1 MAELNSLNSEQR
13 KAAQTIEGPVL
24 ILAGAGTGKT
34 NTITH
39 RVAYMVD
46 QRISPE
52 NILAVTFTNK
62 AAREMHQRVGK
73 LIPHPPERED
83 GKPQKATVCTFHS
96 LCVRILRGH
105 IEKLG
110 YKRNFVIYSE
120 SEQLGVVKKILSAI
134 TGKDVKADARELH
147 SLLSRIKNAGPSG
160 SGKVFGSEEA
170 VAMADHIRGRYDTAL
185 KAANAVDFDDLLVLT
200 LRLFKEYPA
209 VLEECRARYQYVTVD
224 EYQDTNAAQYEL
236 MYLLAKEHRNVCV
249 VGDDDQSI
257 YGWRGAEIS
266 NILDMEKDFPEME
279 VIRLE
284 QNYRSTGVILDA
296 ANAVIKNNPRR
307 RPKKL
312 WSAKGRGDFIG
323 VQPFEDEEKEAE
335 AIVGEIE
342 FNRMTKRIS
351 WKDHAI
357 LFRTNIQ
364 ARPLETALRKAEV
377 RYVLIGGQS
386 FFDRRE
392 IRDFL
397 AFMKVMVNPNDDASL
412 LRIANVPARGL
423 SDVTMERLLNAS
435 QERSGSVW
443 QAMNNDLVIHEF
455 QPRTRKSIESFVEL
469 VEGFRMP
476 LKNERLSLAAWADGL
491 MDSIN
496 YEAELKKGEKNP
508 ENAENRMRNLRELI
522 HTMDDRGELLLP
534 ANRLVKFLDDITLDA
549 EREEEKEEKSD
560 AVTLITTHSCKGL
573 EYPHVFLVGV
583 EEGLLPHSRSAVED
597 TLDEERRLFYVAIT
611 RAMQTLTITYCLNR
625 HKYGQL
631 IPCQPSSFLKE
642 IPEELCEDMIDSE
655 PVGVDEGKGMF
666 DAMRA
671 MLE

>member
-1 MAELNSLNSEQR
+1 MAELNSLNPEQR
-13 KAAQTIEGPVL
+13 KAVHRIDGPVL

-39 RVAYMVD
+39 RVAHMVD
-46 QRISPE
+46 QGISPE

-62 AAREMHQRVGK
+62 AAREMQKRVTK
-73 LIPHPPERED
+73 LIPNPPKRED
-83 GKPQKATVCTFHS
+83 DKPLKSTVCTFHS
-96 LCVRILRGH
+96 LCVRILRRH
-105 IEKLG
+105 IDKLG

-120 SEQLGVVKKILSAI
+120 SEQLGVVKKVLSAI
-134 TGKDVKADARELH
+134 AGKDVKADPRELH
-147 SLLSRIKNAGPSG
+147 GILSRIKNAGA
-160 SGKVFGSEEA
+160 GKVFGSEEA

-185 KAANAVDFDDLLVLT
+185 KAANAVDFDDLLILT
-200 LRLFKEYPA
+200 IKLFKDYPEA
-209 VLEECRARYQYVTVD
+209 LGECRARYQYVTVD

-266 NILDMEKDFPEME
+266 NILDMEKDFPEVE
-279 VIRLE
+279 VIKLE
-284 QNYRSTGVILDA
+284 QNYRSTRVILDA

-307 RPKKL
+307 RPKEL
-312 WSAKGRGDFIG
+312 WSAKGQGDFIG
-323 VQPFEDEEKEAE
+323 VQPFDDEEKEAE
-335 AIVGEIE
+335 AVVGEIE
-342 FNRMTKRIS
+342 FNRMTKRIP

-377 RYVLIGGQS
+377 RYNLIGGQS

-397 AFMKVMVNPNDDASL
+397 AYMKTMVNPNDDASL

-423 SDVTMERLLNAS
+423 SDVTMERLLKAS

-455 QPRTRKSIESFVEL
+455 QPRTRKSIEAFVEL
-469 VEGFRMP
+469 IEGFRVP
-476 LKNERLSLAAWADGL
+476 LKDERLSLVDWADGL
-491 MDSIN
+491 MEGIN

-508 ENAENRMRNLRELI
+508 ENVESRMRNLRELI
-522 HTMDDRGELLLP
+522 HTMDDRGESLLP

-549 EREEEKEEKSD
+549 EREEEKEEKAD

-583 EEGLLPHSRSAVED
+583 EEGLLPHSRSTIEG

-611 RAMQTLTITYCLNR
+611 RAMQTLTITYCLSR

-631 IPCQPSSFLKE
+631 VPCQPSSFLKE
-642 IPEELCEDMIDSE
+642 IPEELCEEMIDSE
-655 PVGVDEGKGMF
+655 PVSVDEGKGMF

-671 MLE
+671 MIE

>member
-1 MAELNSLNSEQR
+1 MAELNSLNPEQR

-34 NTITH
+34 NTVTH

-46 QRISPE
+46 QGISPE

-62 AAREMHQRVGK
+62 AAREMHQRVTK
-73 LIPHPPERED
+73 LIPHPPRRED
-83 GKPQKATVCTFHS
+83 GKPLRATVCTFHS
-96 LCVRILRGH
+96 LCVRILRRH
-105 IEKLG
+105 IDKLG

-120 SEQLGVVKKILSAI
+120 SEQLGVVKKVLSAI
-134 TGKDVKADARELH
+134 AGKDVKANPRELH
-147 SLLSRIKNAGPSG
+147 SLLSRIKNAGSSG
-160 SGKVFGSEEA
+160 VGKVFGSEEA
-170 VAMADHIRGRYDTAL
+170 FAMADHIRGRYDTAL
-185 KAANAVDFDDLLVLT
+185 KAATAVDFDDLLVLT
-200 LRLFKEYPA
+200 LRLFNEHPEA
-209 VLEECRARYQYVTVD
+209 LEECRRRYQYVTVD

-266 NILDMEKDFPEME
+266 NILDMEKDFPELE

-284 QNYRSTGVILDA
+284 QNYRSTRVILDA

-312 WSAKGRGDFIG
+312 WSAKRQGDFIG
-323 VQPFEDEEKEAE
+323 VQPFDDEEKEAE

-342 FNRMTKRIS
+342 FNRMTKRIP
-351 WKDHAI
+351 WKNHAI

-423 SDVTMERLLNAS
+423 SDVTMERLLGAS
-435 QERSGSVW
+435 QERSSSVW

-455 QPRTRKSIESFVEL
+455 QPRTRKSIEGFVEL

-476 LKNERLSLAAWADGL
+476 LKDERLSLATWADGL

-522 HTMDDRGELLLP
+522 HTMDDRGETLLP

-611 RAMQTLTITYCLNR
+611 RAMQTLTITYCLSR

-631 IPCQPSSFLKE
+631 VPCQPSSFLKE